1 VLTRDATLPVFWVV
15 LAAGAVLSATGV
27 LGGTAVLAAFP
38 LYAVA
43 GRHPPRTAAVALT
56 AALAVVALGV
66 VPLPGLAGTG
76 TAGGTVVPAAAVVVA
91 AWALGIA
98 KRNHREKAVTE
109 ERLRLARELHDVIS
123 HGLGAITVHAGVAR
137 QVRPDEVPALIA
149 AIEESARDGT
159 RDLRRLLD
167 ALRGTERQP
176 PTLDEVLAGVPV
188 PATVDVRG
196 RRRSLPVTVEE
207 TAFRVV
213 REALTNVA
221 KHARGA
227 TAAVVLDYRPDELL
241 VEITDNGA
249 GGPVTAGHGI
259 TGMRER
265 VAACGGT
272 LTVTAEEHGVR
283 VAAVLPTG
291 GSR

>member
-1 VLTRDATLPVFWVV
+1 MLTVFWVV
-15 LAAGAVLSATGV
+15 LAAGAVISATGV
-27 LGGTAVLAAFP
+27 LSGTAVLAAFP

-43 GRHPPRTAAVALT
+43 SRHPQRTSVVAMA
-56 AALAVVALGV
+56 AALAVVVTIGV
-66 VPLPGLAGTG
+66 VPGLPGTG
-76 TAGGTVVPAAAVVVA
+76 TAGGQVVPAVAIVVT

-137 QVRPDEVPALIA
+137 QILPTRPGEVPRLIA

-167 ALRGTERQP
+167 ALRGTELP
-176 PTLDEVLAGVPV
+176 TPTLDDL

-196 RRRSLPVTVEE
+196 QRRPLPGHVEE
-207 TAFRVV
+207 VAVRVV
-213 REALTNVA
+213 REALANVV
-221 KHARGA
+221 KHAPGA
-227 TAAVVLDYRPDELL
+227 NALVVLDYRPTELR
-241 VEITDNGA
+241 VEITDDGP
-249 GGPVTAGHGI
+249 GGPVTPGHGI

-272 LTVTAEEHGVR
+272 LTVTAEERGVR

-291 GSR
+291 ERS

>member
-1 VLTRDATLPVFWVV
+1 MLTRSLFWVV
-15 LAAGAVLSATGV
+15 LAAGAVISATGV
-27 LGGTAVLAAFP
+27 LSGTEVLAAFP

-43 GRHPPRTAAVALT
+43 GCHSLRTSVIALG
-56 AALAVVALGV
+56 AALAVVAVLGI
-66 VPLPGLAGTG
+66 
-76 TAGGTVVPAAAVVVA
+76 GGQVVPAAAIVIT

-137 QVRPDEVPALIA
+137 QILPTQPEEVPKLIA

-167 ALRGTERQP
+167 ALRGTELP
-176 PTLDEVLAGVPV
+176 APTLDDL

-196 RRRSLPVTVEE
+196 QRRPLPGNVEE
-207 TAFRVV
+207 VAVRVV
-213 REALTNVA
+213 REALANVV
-221 KHARGA
+221 KHADGA
-227 TAAVVLDYRPDELL
+227 NALVVLDYRPDELR
-241 VEITDNGA
+241 VEITDDGP
-249 GGPVTAGHGI
+249 GGPVTPGHGI

-272 LTVTAEEHGVR
+272 LTVTAQERGVR
-283 VAAVLPTG
+283 VTAVLPTG
-291 GSR
+291 ERP